1 MSNSAAKDGQMNDC
15 QKIFQMTVKKNI
27 FFNNKNKI
35 MGKEK

>member
-1 MSNSAAKDGQMNDC
+1 MSNSAAKDGQM
-15 QKIFQMTVKKNI
+15 TVKKY